1 MGPGTAFVLS
11 DLPLHCSASA
21 PLISRTERF
30 MGSWTASAHLTPL
43 NTLWN
48 WLVDSP
54 VGPAVVQIRIQT
66 ICSFSCSL
74 FCFVFHMFSFSFC
87 CIVNII
93 CQEKKDV
100 LTMQH
105 ILVRTYLFYLTTKI
119 WLKTMIF
126 FFHMCAFTGIFFST
140 LCCDVVSQAK
150 WFKCCLFLVF
160 AFLCF

>member
-21 PLISRTERF
+21 PLISRKERF

-93 CQEKKDV
+93 CQKKRCIDYATHFSENLPFLFNNKN
-100 LTMQH
+100 LTKNND
-105 ILVRTYLFYLTTKI
+105 F
-119 WLKTMIF
+119 F